1 MKSKNRILN
10 FFVNMGLLGASFL
23 FVELALQLASVFFVD
38 VDLITRPPWWRA
50 DTSIPRR
57 VDDDRLGTRGN
68 PEYWEYDARGFRNPS
83 ALSSATV
90 VALGDSHTYGG
101 GVNSEESWPSIIS
114 AHLGKDVYN
123 MGLGGYGSTQSLE
136 NLSIAIELNPKLII
150 FGLYFGNDFVDDFAF
165 AQRNDLL
172 LEYVNQDVLA
182 EISKLE
188 SQRTIQEE
196 IGFLFRSGRN
206 IEEAVANQSPS
217 EVSETAKSPWIIR
230 IWISDHSKLY
240 GLLRTL
246 KNQIASETDFN
257 ALLARDFY
265 RAKEILSERQLPF
278 VSVYDGPTWKTIFT
292 SPYRFGTLDDADPRI
307 RTGIEI
313 SKQML
318 DQMRLRVSERG
329 TKYVVLLLPTKEY
342 VFWPRVESPD
352 EHKLLAELVQHE
364 DRIRNE
370 IKRYMREHGI
380 EFVDPVKELRE
391 SEHQPYFPDGD
402 GHPNTLGH
410 KIIAEKVLKFIKR
423 NQI

>member
-1 MKSKNRILN
+1 MKSKNRMLN
-10 FFVNMGLLGASFL
+10 FFANMGLLGVSFL
-23 FVELALQLASVFFVD
+23 FFELSLQLASVFFVD
-38 VDLITRPPWWRA
+38 VDLVTTPTWQSVPA
-50 DTSIPRR
+50 L
-57 VDDDRLGTRGN
+57 VDDDRLGKRGN
-68 PEYWEYDARGFRNPS
+68 PEWRWHDARGFRNPS

-90 VALGDSHTYGG
+90 VALGDSHTYGTS
-101 GVNSEESWPSIIS
+101 VNSEESWPSIIS

-150 FGLYFGNDFVDDFAF
+150 FGLYFGNDFFDDFAF

-196 IGFLFRSGRN
+196 ISFLFDGGRN
-206 IEEAVANQSPS
+206 IKKAVPNRSPAEA
-217 EVSETAKSPWIIR
+217 SETAKSPWIIG
-230 IWISDHSKLY
+230 IWILDHSKLY

-246 KNQIASETDFN
+246 KNQIVSESDSN

-265 RAKEILSERQLPF
+265 RAKENLSERQLPF

-292 SPYRFGTLDDADPRI
+292 SPYRFRTLDDADLRI

-318 DQMRLRVSERG
+318 DQMRHRVSERG
-329 TKYVVLLLPTKEY
+329 TKYVVLLLPTKEF
-342 VFWPRVESPD
+342 VFWPRVENPG
-352 EHKLLAELVQHE
+352 EHKLLAELARHE

-370 IKRYMREHGI
+370 IKRYMRERGI
-380 EFVDPVKELRE
+380 EFVDPVKELRDSE
-391 SEHQPYFPDGD
+391 SQPYFPDGN
-402 GHPNTLGH
+402 GHPNALGH
-410 KIIAEKVLKFIKR
+410 KIIAENVLEFIKR